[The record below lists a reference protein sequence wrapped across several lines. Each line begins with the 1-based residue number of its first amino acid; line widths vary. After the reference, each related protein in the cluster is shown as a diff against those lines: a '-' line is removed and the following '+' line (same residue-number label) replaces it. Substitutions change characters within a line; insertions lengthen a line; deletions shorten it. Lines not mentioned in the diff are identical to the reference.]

1 MYLEAPRIAPVLCT
15 AAMVAGFAGVVTVSQ
30 ANTNQASDTSRL
42 SPGAA
47 GQATTLRSSDGLTAE
62 QRLRREKCGHIWR
75 TLYPWSYHSELVDFF
90 CGEHERVGLAE
101 MWWESLVYGASGSEL
116 RPRMVCRG
124 GGMVSRGLMDCAW
137 TFAKDHRHRLEPLL
151 GGGRS
156 WGPDA
161 LLDPWVS
168 IRCHVLELAHY
179 RQKSGRQGWSLL
191 RQVFLPVS
199 PDGSRTLREQR
210 RWLRIEAT
218 HQRAVGALLARQAKR
233 QPTLVSARP

>member
-1 MYLEAPRIAPVLCT
+1 MYRAANRITPALRT
-15 AAMVAGFAGVVTVSQ
+15 ATVVAGLTGLVAMTPGISQ
-30 ANTNQASDTSRL
+30 AGGPSQSPPASAD
-42 SPGAA
+42 PVIKV
-47 GQATTLRSSDGLTAE
+47 QSSGGLTGE
-62 QRLRREKCGHIWR
+62 QQLRREKCGHIWR
-75 TLYPWSYHSELVDFF
+75 TLYPWSYHPQLVDFF
-90 CGEHERVGLAE
+90 CGEHERAGLAE

-116 RPRMVCRG
+116 RPRMICRG

-137 TFAKDHRHRLEPLL
+137 TFAKDYRARLAPLL
-151 GGGRS
+151 GAGPS

-161 LLDPWVS
+161 LFDPWVS
-168 IRCHVLELAHY
+168 IRCHVLELVLY

-218 HQRAVGALLARQAKR
+218 HKREVSALLAAHARR
-233 QPTLVSARP
+233 PSLVSARP